1 MTNLCPGEVGGTQT
15 WRWVPAAPS
24 NPRISGP
31 GQLPARRRATAT
43 CTDSEQTRDPLP
55 PPPRGM
61 DPPLCLFP
69 CKSGRK
75 RQKGKMSEVGSEA
88 CPSEAG
94 GTEPAAASLL
104 GRLCKLEGPS
114 RTVAPGETSV
124 PIFCLLFARISTDSK
139 LFVSIPNSLPSELQ
153 PCLHQ
158 AGNEQ
163 PGAREGMHAG
173 LPGLAASEGQPRG
186 R

>member
-1 MTNLCPGEVGGTQT
+1 MTNLCPGEEGGTQT

-24 NPRISGP
+24 NPRIPEP
-31 GQLPARRRATAT
+31 GQLPMRRRATAT
-43 CTDSEQTRDPLP
+43 CTDSEQTGDPLP
-55 PPPRGM
+55 APPRGM
-61 DPPLCLFP
+61 DLPSCLFP

-75 RQKGKMSEVGSEA
+75 RQKGKVSEVGSEA

-94 GTEPAAASLL
+94 SPKPAAAGSL

-114 RTVAPGETSV
+114 RTAAPGETSV

-139 LFVSIPNSLPSELQ
+139 LFVSIPDSLPSELQ

-158 AGNEQ
+158 AGNKRPSAWGGECTQ
-163 PGAREGMHAG
+163 
-173 LPGLAASEGQPRG
+173 LSQGQP
-186 R
+186 